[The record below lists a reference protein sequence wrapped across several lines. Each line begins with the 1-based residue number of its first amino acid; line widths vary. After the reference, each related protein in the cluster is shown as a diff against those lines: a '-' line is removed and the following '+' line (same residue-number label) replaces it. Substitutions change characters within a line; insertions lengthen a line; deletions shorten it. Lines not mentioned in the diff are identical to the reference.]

1 MTVPV
6 IGTALLIVALVL
18 RSGDER
24 PIVRKSDA
32 LAVDTRKAPLSQPP
46 PPRPKPSKP
55 ANPSEVA
62 RSTDR
67 ARVRAMY
74 QSYRTA
80 VASNNQIVQ
89 DALRP
94 ALIQEHEIALLFA
107 QEELDRARESYDRDI
122 AQKTLETLRR

>member
-1 MTVPV
+1 
-6 IGTALLIVALVL
+6 
-18 RSGDER
+18 
-24 PIVRKSDA
+24 
-32 LAVDTRKAPLSQPP
+32 
-46 PPRPKPSKP
+46 
-55 ANPSEVA
+55 
-62 RSTDR
+62 
-67 ARVRAMY
+67 MY